1 MRFRSHQSWF
11 PKEVDLPNDYEDA
24 SARSEKT
31 GRAVIADGV
40 SSAIFSRTWAR
51 LLTRT
56 AVATP
61 PSVGDDAAIMQW
73 VSDLQKLWREG
84 INFQTLPWNLKPKAA
99 STGAQATL
107 LLIDLEPGGISNGDE
122 THDNAA
128 TKSGDEAGLS
138 VTSDRTSNLRA
149 EYRLQ
154 AHALG
159 DCNLFLIR
167 DGEKILSFPMTNSAA
182 FAAPPDV
189 FSSIAKNVAYAAKFQ
204 HLDDRCREG
213 DLLVACTDAIGLW
226 AMQEYEAG
234 RQVDWMRYWGH
245 DEAWQADI
253 QHYRGLPAGSPRR
266 MRIDDCTLL
275 LLQVV
280 ADTVIEAEPD
290 VQPDRSDEP
299 FVLHVT
305 DNPELT
311 DKVHATE
318 LATINGELLED
329 NGDAPVDEVDPAKA
343 LIASEPAGLSEVV
356 TAEKVTQESGS
367 VEIAAPASAPDNSVV
382 DAALQTTTPTS
393 DTNHEE
399 KSVDASPSSQ
409 KQPIIATATDFGS
422 PAAVAG
428 MEAPPDAVSGDEQ
441 SPAAAQPKNWFAKLF
456 PN

>member
-56 AVATP
+56 AVANP
-61 PSVGDDAAIMQW
+61 PAVTDDTALMQW
-73 VSDLQKLWREG
+73 VADLQKLWREG
-84 INFQTLPWNLKPKAA
+84 INFKALPWNLKPKAA

-107 LLIDLEPGGISNGDE
+107 LLIDIEPSALPDGAE
-122 THDNAA
+122 AA
-128 TKSGDEAGLS
+128 SGP
-138 VTSDRTSNLRA
+138 V

-167 DGEKILSFPMTNSAA
+167 NGERVLSFPMTDSVA
-182 FAAPPDV
+182 FASPPEV

-204 HLDDRCREG
+204 HLDDRCCEG

-234 RQVDWMRYWGH
+234 KQVDWMRYWGN

-253 QHYRGLPAGSPRR
+253 QHHRALPAGTPGR

-280 ADTVIEAEPD
+280 AETTDESEPD
-290 VQPDRSDEP
+290 AQPDRSDEP
-299 FVLHVT
+299 FMLHGA
-305 DNPELT
+305 ELPAADA
-311 DKVHATE
+311 DKGDATE
-318 LATINGELLED
+318 QMTGNGETRTDQAGESAD
-329 NGDAPVDEVDPAKA
+329 GAEPEKA
-343 LIASEPAGLSEVV
+343 LAASEPAPLPE
-356 TAEKVTQESGS
+356 TAAAEKVAQESIVAEVAACDG
-367 VEIAAPASAPDNSVV
+367 EPAIAIG
-382 DAALQTTTPTS
+382 
-393 DTNHEE
+393 
-399 KSVDASPSSQ
+399 DASPQADDGTGCVAIPEAAAAHSQSGQPPSSE
-409 KQPIIATATDFGS
+409 PVT
-422 PAAVAG
+422 PAVAESSASAG
-428 MEAPPDAVSGDEQ
+428 VDEPPMDVPGGEQ
-441 SPAAAQPKNWFAKLF
+441 SSPPAEHRSKSWLARLF
-456 PN
+456 PS

>member
-24 SARSEKT
+24 SSRSEKT

-56 AVATP
+56 AVANP
-61 PSVGDDAAIMQW
+61 PSVNDDVGLMQW
-73 VSDLQKLWREG
+73 VGDLQKLWRDG
-84 INFQTLPWNLKPKAA
+84 INFKGLPWNLKPKAT

-107 LLIDLEPGGISNGDE
+107 LLIEIEPSGV
-122 THDNAA
+122 AA
-128 TKSGDEAGLS
+128 GAEAAS
-138 VTSDRTSNLRA
+138 QPA

-167 DGEKILSFPMTNSAA
+167 NGEQLLSFPMTDSAS
-182 FAAPPDV
+182 FASPPDV

-204 HLDDRCREG
+204 HLDNRCREG

-234 RQVDWMRYWGH
+234 RQVDWMRYWGN

-253 QHYRGLPAGSPRR
+253 QHHRGLPAGTPGR

-280 ADTVIEAEPD
+280 AETADESELD

-299 FVLHVT
+299 FMLHGAEQPAA
-305 DNPELT
+305 DA
-311 DKVHATE
+311 DKADATE
-318 LATINGELLED
+318 QVAGNGETLPEKAGESA
-329 NGDAPVDEVDPAKA
+329 NGVETEKTLA
-343 LIASEPAGLSEVV
+343 ASEPAPPSE
-356 TAEKVTQESGS
+356 TAAVEKVAQEIGPL
-367 VEIAAPASAPDNSVV
+367 EIAARDTEPAGDAADAAPLPTAVPSMSGISEAPQDESQAEQPPATGTAAPACIAPSAPAGVET
-382 DAALQTTTPTS
+382 QTMAERR
-393 DTNHEE
+393 DE
-399 KSVDASPSSQ
+399 PSSPTPEHRT
-409 KQPIIATATDFGS
+409 KS
-422 PAAVAG
+422 
-428 MEAPPDAVSGDEQ
+428 
-441 SPAAAQPKNWFAKLF
+441 WFSRLF

>member
-56 AVATP
+56 AVANP
-61 PSVGDDAAIMQW
+61 PSVTDDVGLMQW
-73 VSDLQKLWREG
+73 VGDLQKLWREG
-84 INFQTLPWNLKPKAA
+84 INFKGLPWNLKPKAT

-107 LLIDLEPGGISNGDE
+107 LLIEIEPSSFTAG
-122 THDNAA
+122 A
-128 TKSGDEAGLS
+128 EADS
-138 VTSDRTSNLRA
+138 QPA

-167 DGEKILSFPMTNSAA
+167 NGEKLLSFPMADSAA

-189 FSSIAKNVAYAAKFQ
+189 FSSIAKNVAYAGKFQ

-234 RQVDWMRYWGH
+234 KQVDWMRYWGN

-253 QHYRGLPAGSPRR
+253 QHHRGLPAGTPGR

-280 ADTVIEAEPD
+280 AETTDESELD

-299 FVLHVT
+299 FMLHGAEQPAA
-305 DNPELT
+305 DA
-311 DKVHATE
+311 DKADATE
-318 LATINGELLED
+318 QVVGNGETLPEKAGESA
-329 NGDAPVDEVDPAKA
+329 NGAEPEETLA
-343 LIASEPAGLSEVV
+343 ASEPTPPSE
-356 TAEKVTQESGS
+356 TAAVEKGAQEIGPL
-367 VEIAAPASAPDNSVV
+367 EIAARDTEPAGDAADAAPLPIAVPSMSGISEAPQDESQAEQPPATGTAAPACIAPSAP
-382 DAALQTTTPTS
+382 
-393 DTNHEE
+393 
-399 KSVDASPSSQ
+399 
-409 KQPIIATATDFGS
+409 
-422 PAAVAG
+422 AG
-428 MEAPPDAVSGDEQ
+428 METQTMAERRDEPA
-441 SPAAAQPKNWFAKLF
+441 SPTPGHRTKSWFSRLF

>member
-11 PKEVDLPNDYEDA
+11 PKELDLPNDYEDA
-24 SARSEKT
+24 SALSEKT

-56 AVATP
+56 AVANP
-61 PSVGDDAAIMQW
+61 PSVGDDAAIMAW

-84 INFQTLPWNLKPKAA
+84 INFQALPWNLKPKAV

-107 LLIDLEPGGISNGDE
+107 LLIDAEPSDVSNRDESGGDA
-122 THDNAA
+122 HAA
-128 TKSGDEAGLS
+128 QGDEAGLPMS
-138 VTSDRTSNLRA
+138 SDRTTKQPA

-167 DGEKILSFPMTNSAA
+167 DGKKILSFPMTDSAA

-253 QHYRGLPAGSPRR
+253 QYYRGLPAGTPRR

-280 ADTVIEAEPD
+280 ADTVDEAEPD
-290 VQPDRSDEP
+290 MQPDRSDEP
-299 FVLHVT
+299 FVLHGT
-305 DNPELT
+305 EHPEIT
-311 DKVHATE
+311 DKAQATE
-318 LATINGELLED
+318 RLTIHGEPLYD
-329 NGDAPVDEVDPAKA
+329 NGDAPADAVKPAKA
-343 LIASEPAGLSEVV
+343 LIAGEPAGLSEVV
-356 TAEKVTQESGS
+356 AVEQVTQESDS
-367 VEIAAPASAPDNSVV
+367 VEFAARDRVPDNDVAG
-382 DAALQTTTPTS
+382 AASQTTNATS
-393 DTNHEE
+393 DIDYQV
-399 KSVDASPSSQ
+399 KSVDASPLD
-409 KQPIIATATDFGS
+409 QPPSIIANATDFGS
-422 PAAVAG
+422 PSAPAA
-428 MEAPPDAVSGDEQ
+428 MEEPPEGTSSDDK
-441 SPAAAQPKNWFAKLF
+441 SPAAAQHKNWFSKLF

>member
-56 AVATP
+56 AVADP
-61 PSVGDDAAIMQW
+61 PAIADDAALMQW
-73 VSDLQKLWREG
+73 VGDLQKLWREG
-84 INFQTLPWNLKPKAA
+84 INFKALPWNLKPKAA

-107 LLIDLEPGGISNGDE
+107 LLIEIEPSGV
-122 THDNAA
+122 AA
-128 TKSGDEAGLS
+128 GAEAAS
-138 VTSDRTSNLRA
+138 QPA

-167 DGEKILSFPMTNSAA
+167 DGEKILSFPMTDSAA

-189 FSSIAKNVAYAAKFQ
+189 FSSIAKNVAYAGKFK
-204 HLDDRCREG
+204 HLDDRCCEG

-234 RQVDWMRYWGH
+234 RQVDWMRYWGN

-253 QHYRGLPAGSPRR
+253 QHHRGLPAGTPGR

-275 LLQVV
+275 LLRVV
-280 ADTVIEAEPD
+280 AETAVESELD

-299 FVLHVT
+299 FMLHGVEQPAEVAVQA
-305 DNPELT
+305 D
-311 DKVHATE
+311 ATE
-318 LATINGELLED
+318 QVAGNGETLTE
-329 NGDAPVDEVDPAKA
+329 KA
-343 LIASEPAGLSEVV
+343 GESADGAEPEKTLAASEPAPPSEPAAAENVVQESVAVEVV
-356 TAEKVTQESGS
+356 ARDTELASTVADTMPQPTGGMGYTDIPEAAADHSQSDQPSSSTTVTPVVTSLS
-367 VEIAAPASAPDNSVV
+367 ASAGADE
-382 DAALQTTTPTS
+382 PTM
-393 DTNHEE
+393 DE
-399 KSVDASPSSQ
+399 P
-409 KQPIIATATDFGS
+409 G
-422 PAAVAG
+422 G
-428 MEAPPDAVSGDEQ
+428 EQ
-441 SPAAAQPKNWFAKLF
+441 SPRSAQRRSRSWFSRLF
-456 PN
+456 SH